1 MDEYQYY
8 KEFQRKGKIVMR
20 GLVLRWILNIGGII
34 LTSYVIS
41 GFEVT
46 FLGAVFGF
54 LVLGVVNA
62 VIRPI
67 IVILTLPLNFL
78 TLGLFTLVINGFML
92 WLTSAVVKGF
102 NIHGFGTAIIVA
114 LVFSL
119 ISFIISLLVKDR
131 KE

>member
-1 MDEYQYY
+1 M
-8 KEFQRKGKIVMR
+8 VR

-46 FLGAVFGF
+46 FLGAVFGS
-54 LVLGVVNA
+54 LVLGIVNA

-92 WLTSAVVKGF
+92 WLTSTVVKGF
-102 NIHGFGTAIIVA
+102 NIHGFTTAIISA
-114 LVFSL
+114 LLFSFF
-119 ISFIISLLVKDR
+119 SFIISLLVKD
-131 KE
+131 KK